1 MIKKSTEEIARLC
14 GINVNTLRYWVKT
27 GIIRPANYTGRRR
40 VETEWTWTEGLEAF
54 AYGRL
59 RKFKFSPKEC
69 KGTLEYLRGRKHR
82 IGKDGFIVSQ
92 IKGDKMLV
100 ALFREIEEKI
110 VFSFAKIND
119 SKEGPWSEHYHDK
132 LEEKAW
138 YRLQPNIIETKK
150 IIENY
155 WHAKRAAIAELM
167 SQGMSKKEAENTL
180 ILERYKSYTKGE
192 QKE

>member
-1 MIKKSTEEIARLC
+1 
-14 GINVNTLRYWVKT
+14 
-27 GIIRPANYTGRRR
+27 
-40 VETEWTWTEGLEAF
+40 
-54 AYGRL
+54 
-59 RKFKFSPKEC
+59 
-69 KGTLEYLRGRKHR
+69 
-82 IGKDGFIVSQ
+82 
-92 IKGDKMLV
+92 MLV